1 MPVCIECGEPVPTL
15 YVEYGKG
22 NIRLQR
28 CDKCQTFA
36 DRYLEFDY
44 VIIFIDMLLHKRPV
58 YRHLIFNRL
67 QYSARGWNGGLI
79 RLGVLLVLFEVF
91 MKWFRLDRRNKAV
104 APDDV
109 ALHTQYLYMLSICAF
124 ETFLLHAGV
133 RAAVALIYNQLS
145 MSLVLSSFGKILLI
159 VMVVWKFYEPDPSIL
174 VNILVFTSNI
184 EALSVFLKTSIP
196 KTFVIL
202 NAGMVLRMLGQ
213 LCIRQFDPHM
223 EVVFV

>member
-1 MPVCIECGEPVPTL
+1 
-15 YVEYGKG
+15 
-22 NIRLQR
+22 
-28 CDKCQTFA
+28 
-36 DRYLEFDY
+36 
-44 VIIFIDMLLHKRPV
+44 
-58 YRHLIFNRL
+58 
-67 QYSARGWNGGLI
+67 
-79 RLGVLLVLFEVF
+79 

-133 RAAVALIYNQLS
+133 RAAVALMCGEGMTPQRQAQSHGAMRIALGADTKTLGRCRYNQLS

>member
-67 QYSARGWNGGLI
+67 QYSARGWNVGLP
-79 RLGVLLVLFEVF
+79 LVAAAAA
-91 MKWFRLDRRNKAV
+91 AV
-104 APDDV
+104 DAPKLRPAD
-109 ALHTQYLYMLSICAF
+109 A
-124 ETFLLHAGV
+124 AGD
-133 RAAVALIYNQLS
+133 RAA
-145 MSLVLSSFGKILLI
+145 
-159 VMVVWKFYEPDPSIL
+159 
-174 VNILVFTSNI
+174 
-184 EALSVFLKTSIP
+184 
-196 KTFVIL
+196 
-202 NAGMVLRMLGQ
+202 
-213 LCIRQFDPHM
+213 
-223 EVVFV
+223 